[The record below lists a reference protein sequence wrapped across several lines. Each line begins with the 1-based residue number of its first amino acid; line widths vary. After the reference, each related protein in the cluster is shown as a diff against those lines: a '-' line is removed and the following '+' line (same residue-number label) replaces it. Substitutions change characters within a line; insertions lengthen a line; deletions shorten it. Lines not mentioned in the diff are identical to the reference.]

1 MGRVSAGLE
10 GRRLRVR
17 TEDPARFLRG
27 VTLLHQAFERRAA
40 AEPEA
45 VVLVAGEERIS
56 CGELEARA
64 NRLARFLVAQG
75 VGPEVRVAVCAE
87 RTPELVVAL
96 YAVLKAGGAYV
107 PVDPAYPEERQA
119 AILGDSGALLLLT
132 QERLT
137 GRLPHTSARPVL
149 LDRDWP
155 EIERY
160 GGEKLA
166 GRADQRNLAYVIYTS
181 GSTGRPKGVAI
192 EHHSAVTL
200 IRWASRIYSPEE
212 LSGVLGATSV
222 CFDMSIFELFVTP
235 ALGGRTILADHALSL
250 PELPA
255 AGEVTLVNTVPSAI
269 AELAR
274 SGGIPPSVTTV
285 NLGGEALR
293 AALVNRLHEA
303 GTIRKVYNVYGPSE
317 DTTFSTWALVPP
329 GEAIPS
335 VGLLLDGEWGYL
347 LDRDLQRAPGDG
359 PGELYIGGAGLSRG
373 YLGRPDMTAARYLP
387 DPYATRPG
395 ERIYATGDLIRYRE
409 DGELD
414 YLGRLDHQVKIR
426 GHRVELGEI
435 EATLERHPAIG
446 DTVVVALELSEGGEA
461 AEKVLAAYV
470 VARQGM
476 ELSVPELREH
486 VRERLAEYMVPTY
499 FVGMA
504 ALPLSPNGKVDRKA
518 LPRPEISG
526 DRPGF
531 VAPRDPLEAAL
542 AEIWSEVLN
551 VSAVGARDHFFELG
565 GHSLLAARVIARIH
579 ETLGRRLPP
588 RVLFDAPTVE
598 RLAVLMTGLTAG
610 EELAGIPL
618 AGDRRWIASP
628 GQEAMQFSERLHPGL
643 PLFTIPLQLDLAGPL
658 DRGALQR
665 SLAAVVRRHQTLRVV
680 FSDLNGGLELEP
692 ADAVVDLP
700 RIDLRALPAPLRDG
714 EAERAAAALAAT
726 LVSLQHAPLLQGYL
740 VERSERDN
748 RLLILMHHIVG
759 DDWSTWVLANDL
771 SAFYAAEAAGR
782 PAALPPLPVQFS
794 DYVAW
799 QREWLAG
806 EEARA
811 QIELWR
817 RRLAGSPDRLD
828 LPSDR
833 PRPPVQSFAGG
844 LTSVEI
850 PPRDA
855 QALRE
860 AALKARATLFVG
872 VLAALDVLLY
882 RCSGQ
887 PDLNVGAPVANRH
900 RQGTQGLIGL
910 FTNNLVLRAD
920 LSGDPSFTGLMEQ
933 VRETVLSGMELQDLP
948 FDRLVK
954 ELRPERQ
961 LSHTPLAQVFLSYQ
975 NIPPLP
981 RQLGP
986 GLDLEFREL
995 GNGTAKVDLT
1005 IYLRQQEGSLV
1016 SVWEYASALFDA
1028 ATLDRW
1034 TRHFQ
1039 VLLAA
1044 AAADPG
1050 RRIGDLPLLT
1060 PEERAQLLTGFND
1073 TGSTAGPDLCLHQL
1087 FAAQAARVPDQVA
1100 LIAPDARLTYREL
1113 DERADRL
1120 AHRLRA
1126 LGLRPERLAGVLMDR
1141 TADLIV
1147 TLLAV
1152 HKAGGAY
1159 APLDPS
1165 YPKSRV
1171 LLMLE
1176 TARATVLVTRRRLAE
1191 PFVDELPAGT
1201 RTVFLDPG
1209 WEEEPVA
1216 EVEAA
1221 PVLPDNLA
1229 YVIFTSGSSGVP
1241 KGVAI
1246 QHRSAVAMVRWC
1258 HGMFSPEEYAGLLA
1272 STSIC
1277 FDMSVFEIFAPLAA
1291 GGRILLAENALALPG
1306 LAAKDE
1312 VALIDTVPSAMAEL
1326 LRMGGLPPSVR
1337 TVNLGGEPLKAELVR
1352 EIYAQLPGVS
1362 RVVNLYGPSEDTTFT
1377 SFAVVPRDT
1386 GHPLIGRPLTGEQ
1399 AYVLDREMRPVPIGV
1414 PGALYMGGEGVTR
1427 GYLHR
1432 PELTAERYVPSP
1444 YGPPGSRLYT
1454 VGDLVRYLPTGEL
1467 DYLGRLD
1474 HQVKVRGFRI
1484 ELGEIESALVRH
1496 PDVRQAAVLAAP
1508 DVGGTGSRLIAW
1520 VETEKDSSGLA
1531 GELRT
1536 FLGQSLP
1543 DYMVPAIFM
1552 PLARLPL
1559 TPNGKIDRRALAAL
1573 PLQPETTAEAAHAP
1587 RGYVEEVLGGIW
1599 SEVFG
1604 HPVYRND
1611 SFFDLGGHSLLA
1623 GRMAARVR
1631 SALNVELP
1639 LRRLFLSPV
1648 LREMAAWIGREI
1660 EARHGVSMP
1669 PIGRAPRDSDLPLSF
1684 AQQRLW
1690 FLDRLQPGTA
1700 TFNLPASLRLTGP
1713 LDAGALSRAL
1723 GEIARRHEALRT
1735 VFPERGG
1742 KGIQRVQPPAPVP
1755 LPSVDLCGLPASLRE
1770 PEARRWA
1777 TEEARLPFD
1786 LARGPLWRTTLL
1798 RLGAAEALLLVNQ
1811 HHIVTDGWSTDV
1823 FAREL
1828 RALYAAFAAGRPSP
1842 LPALPLQYPDF
1853 AVWQRS
1859 ALDGEAVEALLA
1871 DWTRRLGTEVPPLR
1885 IPTDRPRPL
1894 VQTYPGAHRSL
1905 QLSTELTWGIQKLA
1919 QRSGVTLF
1927 MALLAAFQALLH
1939 RYTGQRRIVVGSPV
1953 AGRNRP
1959 ELEGLIGFFVNTL
1972 VLPAD
1977 LSGELTFHQLLE
1989 RVREMALRAYAGQE
2003 LPFEKLVEAL
2013 QPVRDTS
2020 RSPLF
2025 QVMFL
2030 LPAASPPAASPDEG
2044 ALHLE
2049 PYDVGT
2055 GTSQFDLT
2063 LFAVEA
2069 PDGLLTG
2076 VEYNTDLFDAATMDR
2091 LLENYRSLLERVVAD
2106 PEAKVGEIPLNL
2118 PAPAPRA
2125 AMPEE
2130 PAAPAPI
2137 PSAAPTADDR
2147 RERLASRL
2155 SKLPAAQREALERRL
2170 KGTAAAAPERP
2181 AAPAAASCLVEIVP
2195 PAPGGGRRA
2204 FFCIHPAGGDA
2215 LCFFP
2220 LARHVGADQPF
2231 YGLQARGLEDAAE
2244 PFATIEEMAA
2254 HYLQEIR
2261 RVQPRGPYRLGG
2273 WSFGGLAAFELAQQ
2287 LRAAGEEVE
2296 LLAVLDT
2303 APGVEEGTL
2312 GPDSEAVDETGLLLT
2327 IAEYIKGL
2335 RGKDLRVTAADLQ
2348 ALDPEARLRFFVARL
2363 QEAGIVH
2370 SGDSLAQL
2378 RRLLRVYAT
2387 NILAFRRYVPRP
2399 HDGRITLIRAAGAEF
2414 DPALGPDLGWERLS
2428 PHPIDRQHVPG
2439 DHITLLA
2446 EPHVRTLAD
2455 RLRACLGGSERP

>member
-1 MGRVSAGLE
+1 MSRVSAGLE
-10 GRRLRVR
+10 GRPFRAEP
-17 TEDPARFLRG
+17 EDTARFLQG

-45 VVLVAGEERIS
+45 VVLVAGEERIT
-56 CGELEARA
+56 CGELESRA
-64 NRLARFLVAQG
+64 NRLARFLAAQG

-87 RTPELVVAL
+87 RTPDLVVAL

-160 GGEKLA
+160 GGGPFDCPA
-166 GRADQRNLAYVIYTS
+166 GERNLAYVIYTS

-200 IRWASRIYSPEE
+200 TRWAARIYSPEE
-212 LSGVLGATSV
+212 LSGVLAATSV

-235 ALGGRTILADHALSL
+235 ALGGRAILADHALSL

-274 SGGIPPSVTTV
+274 SGGIPPSVVTV

-293 AALVNRLHEA
+293 AALVNRLHET

-329 GEAIPS
+329 GDTIPS
-335 VGLLLDGEWGYL
+335 VGNLLDGEWGYL
-347 LDRDLQRAPGDG
+347 LDRDLQQVPGDG

-373 YLGRPDMTAARYLP
+373 YLGRPDMTAARYVP

-395 ERIYATGDLIRYRE
+395 ERIYATGDLIRYRP

-435 EATLERHPAIG
+435 EATLERHPAVG
-446 DTVVVALELSEGGEA
+446 DTVVVALDLSETGEA

-476 ELSVPELREH
+476 ELSVAGLREH

-499 FVGMA
+499 FVVMA

-526 DRPGF
+526 ERPGF

-542 AEIWSEVLN
+542 AEIWSEVLS
-551 VSAVGARDHFFELG
+551 VSAVGIQDHFFELG

-588 RVLFDAPTVE
+588 RALFDAPTVE
-598 RLAVLMTGLTAG
+598 RLAALMTGLTAG

-618 AGDRRWIASP
+618 AKDRRWIASP
-628 GQEAMQFSERLHPGL
+628 GQEGMWFAERLHPEL
-643 PLFTIPLQLDLAGPL
+643 PLFTIPLQLDLTGPL

-665 SLAAVVRRHQTLRVV
+665 SLAAVVCRHQTLRVV
-680 FSDLNGGLELEP
+680 FSEVNGGPELAP
-692 ADAVVDLP
+692 ADAVVGLP
-700 RIDLRALPAPLRDG
+700 RIDLRALPAPLREG
-714 EAERAAAALAAT
+714 EAERATAALAAT
-726 LVSLQHAPLLQGYL
+726 IVSLQHAPLLQGYL
-740 VERSERDN
+740 LERGERDH

-771 SAFYAAEAAGR
+771 AAFYAAEMGGR
-782 PAALPPLPVQFS
+782 PAALPPLPVQLS
-794 DYVAW
+794 DYAAW

-811 QIELWR
+811 QLAFWR
-817 RRLAGSPDRLD
+817 RRLAGSPDLLD
-828 LPSDR
+828 LPADR
-833 PRPPVQSFAGG
+833 PRPPVQSFVGG
-844 LTSVEI
+844 LASAEI
-850 PPRDA
+850 PPRDL
-855 QALRE
+855 QALRK
-860 AALKARATLFVG
+860 AALEAKSTLFMAL
-872 VLAALDVLLY
+872 LAALDVLLY
-882 RCSGQ
+882 RLSGQ
-887 PDLNVGAPVANRH
+887 PDLNVGASVANRH

-920 LSGDPSFTGLMEQ
+920 LSGNPSFAGLLGQ
-933 VRETVLSGMELQDLP
+933 VRETVLSGMERQDFP
-948 FDRLVK
+948 FDQLVK

-961 LSHTPLAQVFLSYQ
+961 LSQSPLAQVFLSYQ

-986 GLDLEFREL
+986 GLDLDLREL

-1005 IYLRQQEGSLV
+1005 IYLRQQEGGLV
-1016 SVWEYASALFDA
+1016 SVWEYAAALFDA
-1028 ATLDRW
+1028 ATLARW

-1044 AAADPG
+1044 AAADP
-1050 RRIGDLPLLT
+1050 RRPIGDLPLLT
-1060 PEERAQLLTGFND
+1060 PEERQQLLAGFND
-1073 TGSTAGPDLCLHQL
+1073 TGSTAGPDVCLHQL
-1087 FAAQAARVPDQVA
+1087 FEAQAARVPDQVA

-1113 DERADRL
+1113 NERAERL

-1126 LGLRPERLAGVLMDR
+1126 LGLGPERLAGVLMDR
-1141 TADLIV
+1141 TADLVV

-1159 APLDPS
+1159 APLDPN

-1191 PFVDELPAGT
+1191 AFADELPAGMS
-1201 RTVFLDPG
+1201 TVFLDPG
-1209 WEEEPVA
+1209 WEDEPV
-1216 EVEAA
+1216 EEREAPEA
-1221 PVLPDNLA
+1221 LPDNLA
-1229 YVIFTSGSSGVP
+1229 YVIFTSGSTGVP

-1246 QHRSAVAMVRWC
+1246 QHRSAVAMIRWA
-1258 HGMFSPEEYAGLLA
+1258 HAMYTPEEYAGMLA

-1277 FDMSVFEIFAPLAA
+1277 FDMSVFEIFATLAA

-1306 LAAKDE
+1306 LEARDE

-1337 TVNLGGEPLKAELVR
+1337 TVNLGGEPLKATLVR
-1352 EIYAQLPGVS
+1352 EIHERLPGVS

-1386 GHPLIGRPLTGEQ
+1386 DHPLIGRPLTGEQ

-1414 PGALYMGGEGVTR
+1414 PGSLYMGGEGVTR

-1432 PELTAERYVPSP
+1432 PDLTAERYVPSP

-1454 VGDLVRYLPTGEL
+1454 VGDLVRHLPTGEL

-1496 PDVRQAAVLAAP
+1496 PDVRQAAILAAP
-1508 DVGGTGSRLIAW
+1508 DVDGTGTRLIAW
-1520 VETEKDSSGLA
+1520 VETETDSSGLA

-1536 FLGQSLP
+1536 FLQQSLP
-1543 DYMVPAIFM
+1543 DYMVPAVFI

-1573 PLQPETTAEAAHAP
+1573 PLQPEAVAADAAHAP
-1587 RGYVEEVLGGIW
+1587 RGYVEEVLAGIW
-1599 SEVFG
+1599 SDIFG

-1623 GRMAARVR
+1623 TRVTARVR

-1648 LREMAAWIGREI
+1648 LKELAEWLGKEI

-1669 PIGRAPRDSDLPLSF
+1669 PIRRAPRDGDLPLSF

-1690 FLDRLQPGTA
+1690 FLDRLEPGTA
-1700 TFNLPASLRLTGP
+1700 TFNLPSPLRLTGQ
-1713 LDAGALSRAL
+1713 LDVGALSRAL
-1723 GEIARRHEALRT
+1723 DEIVRRHEALRT
-1735 VFPERGG
+1735 VFPERDGRG
-1742 KGIQRVQPPAPVP
+1742 VQRVQPPAPVP
-1755 LPSVDLCGLPASLRE
+1755 LPWIDLSGLPASLRE
-1770 PEARRWA
+1770 PEARQRA
-1777 TEEARLPFD
+1777 AEEARLPFD
-1786 LARGPLWRTTLL
+1786 LSRGPLLRATLL
-1798 RLGAAEALLLVNQ
+1798 RLGAGEAVLLVTL
-1811 HHIVTDGWSTDV
+1811 HHIVTDGWSTGV
-1823 FAREL
+1823 FLREL
-1828 RALYAAFAAGRPSP
+1828 RALYEAFAAGRPSP

-1859 ALDGEAVEALLA
+1859 ALSGEAVDALLA
-1871 DWTRRLGTEVPPLR
+1871 DWTRRLGTEVPPLQM
-1885 IPTDRPRPL
+1885 PTDRPRPA
-1894 VQTYPGAHRSL
+1894 VQTYRGAYRSL

-1919 QRSGVTLF
+1919 HRSGVTLF

-1939 RYTGQRRIVVGSPV
+1939 RYTGQRRVVVGSPV

-1959 ELEGLIGFFVNTL
+1959 ELEGLIGFFVNSL

-1977 LSGELTFHQLLE
+1977 LSGDLTFHQLLE

-2013 QPVRDTS
+2013 QPVRDPS

-2030 LPAASPPAASPDEG
+2030 LQPADSPLAAPPDEG
-2044 ALHLE
+2044 ALHIE
-2049 PYDVGT
+2049 PYGVAT

-2069 PDGLLTG
+2069 PDGLHTG

-2091 LLENYRSLLERVVAD
+2091 LLENYRSLLEAAVAG
-2106 PEAKVGEIPLNL
+2106 PEVKVGEIPLAL
-2118 PAPAPRA
+2118 PEPEPPRA
-2125 AMPEE
+2125 AAPVE
-2130 PAAPAPI
+2130 PAGA
-2137 PSAAPTADDR
+2137 AAPTIDAR
-2147 RERLASRL
+2147 RGSLASRL
-2155 SKLPAAQREALERRL
+2155 SRLSPAQREALERRL
-2170 KGTAAAAPERP
+2170 KGSAEAAPP
-2181 AAPAAASCLVEIVP
+2181 AAPVAASCLVEIVP
-2195 PAPGGGRRA
+2195 PAPGGGRRP

-2220 LARHVGADQPF
+2220 LARHTGADQPF

-2254 HYLQEIR
+2254 HYLGEIR
-2261 RVQPRGPYRLGG
+2261 RVQPRGPYRVGG
-2273 WSFGGLAAFELAQQ
+2273 WSFGGLAAFELARQ

-2303 APGVEEGTL
+2303 APGVEDGAL
-2312 GPDSEAVDETGLLLT
+2312 DPDPEAADDTGRLLA
-2327 IAEYIKGL
+2327 IAAYVKGL
-2335 RGKDLRVTAADLQ
+2335 RGKDLRVTLADLQ
-2348 ALDPEARLRFFVARL
+2348 PLDPEARLRFFVARL

-2387 NILAFRRYVPRP
+2387 NVRAFRRYVPQP
-2399 HDGRITLIRAAGAEF
+2399 YDGRITLIRAEGAHF

-2428 PHPIDRQHVPG
+2428 PHPVDRVDVPG

-2455 RLRACLGGSERP
+2455 RLRTLLGGSERP